1 VVVVERKDDATFE
14 RQLSDR
20 STVYLNVRSW
30 PEADLWSKRV
40 ITISRKVDSLQIVVN
55 INDVSGK

>member
-1 VVVVERKDDATFE
+1 MRSE
-14 RQLSDR
+14 RQLSGSSIEA
-20 STVYLNVRSW
+20 STGRFW

>member
-1 VVVVERKDDATFE
+1 LDAALFRCAE
-14 RQLSDR
+14 RQLWGR
-20 STVYLNVRSW
+20 LIQVVPVLFW

>member
-1 VVVVERKDDATFE
+1 VLTPIQ
-14 RQLSDR
+14 RQLSGG
-20 STVYLNVRSW
+20 SIEVATVSFW
-30 PEADLWSKRV
+30 PKADLSSKRV

>member
-1 VVVVERKDDATFE
+1 MKFLEIIARDCPGVFTH
-14 RQLSDR
+14 SG
-20 STVYLNVRSW
+20 